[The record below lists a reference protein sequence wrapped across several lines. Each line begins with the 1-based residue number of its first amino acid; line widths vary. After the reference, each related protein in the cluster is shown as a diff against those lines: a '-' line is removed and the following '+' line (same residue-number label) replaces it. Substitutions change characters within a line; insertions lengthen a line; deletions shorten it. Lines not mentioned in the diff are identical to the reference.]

1 MSSDINIFVAEAR
14 VIKVP
19 EHGVMPSSQS
29 SRITLRLASNR
40 YRPGQNGYEEN
51 SVYFGAKS
59 FGVVAD
65 AANEKLSKGD
75 KVLLQGEFVEEEFDG
90 QNGRVRLPFLY
101 FSSFKKINSPAGGND
116 ANSLMLECRLTE
128 EVELR
133 SNSVAYVRVA
143 SNKFRKDGSGGFN
156 QYTTYMNVK
165 MFKQVAI
172 AAQEKLKKG
181 YSVLFTGEYH
191 QEKSPSSD
199 AVFSYLYASSFDILD
214 EGKAVAQSEAKN
226 ERLPPSQSAARP
238 VSKNRLAN
246 SNRFQNDAPS
256 SSNPQPRMKTMS
268 EVPAG
273 YAR

>member
-19 EHGVMPSSQS
+19 EHGVMPSSQN

-40 YRPGQNGYEEN
+40 YRSAQNGYEEH
-51 SVYFGAKS
+51 SVYFGAKA
-59 FGVVAD
+59 FGAVAD

-101 FSSFKKINSPAGGND
+101 FSSFKQIKSPAGGND
-116 ANSLMLECRLTE
+116 ANSLMLECRLTD

-143 SNKFRKDGSGGFN
+143 SNKFRPDGSGGFN

-191 QEKSPSSD
+191 QEKSPNSD
-199 AVFSYLYASSFDILD
+199 AVFSYLYASSFNILD
-214 EGKAVAQSEAKN
+214 EGKSAAQSETQN
-226 ERLPPSQSAARP
+226 ERRPQSQNAARP
-238 VSKNRLAN
+238 SSNNRPDN
-246 SNRFQNDAPS
+246 SNRVKNNAPRNNS
-256 SSNPQPRMKTMS
+256 PQPRMRTMS